1 MESRVPL
8 SVYPCIEKSSAFR
21 LSPFLFLPS
30 YALPLV
36 PVFLS
41 LGFVVRH
48 TLGWRWLLEASSIRI
63 TYWQFKGKEST
74 SFPIASPKAPALS
87 LMEVFYIVSLDRSLV
102 VELDVLI
109 WLA

>member
-8 SVYPCIEKSSAFR
+8 SVYPFIEKSSAFR

-48 TLGWRWLLEASSIRI
+48 TLGGRWLLEASSIHI

-74 SFPIASPKAPALS
+74 SFPIASPKAALS
-87 LMEVFYIVSLDRSLV
+87 LMEVFCIVSVDQSLV
-102 VELDVLI
+102 VEMDVLI